1 MVEIGNQKKLE
12 KEEILDDF
20 EPVTET
26 LEENEV
32 E

>member
-12 KEEILDDF
+12 KEEILADF